1 VFEGDRGLRGVSLDV
16 APGQIF
22 GLLGPNGAGKTSLI
36 RAICGRLR
44 LTTGSV
50 SLCGRDPSTDRGA
63 RGALGL
69 VPQRIAVHQELTVRE
84 NLEILGRLAGVAAGA
99 LAERVRWGLD
109 WSDLTPRAGD
119 LARTLSGGMQR
130 RLNLVAGVLHRPQ
143 VLLLDEP
150 TVGVD
155 PDARLRLHALLEKLR
170 DDGMA
175 LLLTTHDL
183 DEASALCDEI
193 AFLVDGQVRASGTL
207 DALVHETLG
216 GAQHLE
222 VLLDTPPPEGAIAPL
237 EALGLRASRDPAR
250 WLGAREGGLGTLA
263 EVERTVRE
271 LSLPVR
277 QVTLVEPGLREV
289 FLHLTGRELDS

>member
-1 VFEGDRGLRGVSLDV
+1 MFEGDRGLRGVSLDV
-16 APGQIF
+16 APGRIF

-44 LTTGSV
+44 LTGGAV
-50 SLCGRDPSTDRGA
+50 SLDGRDPSQDRGA

-69 VPQRIAVHQELTVRE
+69 VPQRVAVHQELTVRE
-84 NLEILGRLAGVAAGA
+84 NLEVLGRLAGVAASDI
-99 LAERVRWGLD
+99 AERVRWGLE
-109 WSDLTPRAGD
+109 WSDLAPRAKD

-130 RLNLVAGVLHRPQ
+130 RLNLVAGVLHKPR

-155 PDARLRLHALLEKLR
+155 PDARLRLHALLERLR
-170 DDGMA
+170 DEGMA

-193 AFLVDGQVRASGTL
+193 AFLVDGQVRATGTL
-207 DALVHETLG
+207 DDLVRQAFD

-222 VLLDTPPPEGAIAPL
+222 VLLDAPPPEEAQVQL
-237 EALGLRASRDPAR
+237 QALGLRASRDPAR
-250 WLGAREGGLGTLA
+250 WLGARQGGLGTLA

-277 QVTLVEPGLREV
+277 QVTLVEPRLREV
-289 FLHLTGRELDS
+289 FLQLTGREFDG